1 MVNKK
6 IAKNVWVNP
15 TTLHSENGR
24 KNVIQTQVNAFTLI
38 ASHLSLYNDKN
49 MM

>member
-1 MVNKK
+1 MGEPYNFTFRKWQQKCNIDK
-6 IAKNVWVNP
+6 ICKI
-15 TTLHSENGR
+15 E
-24 KNVIQTQVNAFTLI
+24 TQVNAFTLI

>member
-1 MVNKK
+1 MYG
-6 IAKNVWVNP
+6 W
-15 TTLHSENGR
+15 TLQIYIQ
-24 KNVIQTQVNAFTLI
+24 KMVIQTQVNAFTLI